1 MPQQNNGEIVDVPS
15 DVLERLQGDS
25 KAVRELL
32 EKQDLE
38 ARDKEEK
45 ALKQAELDLHTA
57 EQKAIEDKKIADELA
72 VKEAE
77 EKEAE
82 KTEIS
87 EYRASVLKELESIN
101 KNGSNSLTA
110 VSLLDEKLISL
121 DENLKLVE
129 KTVSTVEKPTEFQ
142 ENSSAISF
150 YADVAIVFICLI
162 LVPIWF
168 GFKLVKP
175 IVNHIF

>member
-1 MPQQNNGEIVDVPS
+1 MPQQNRSEIIDIPS

-38 ARDKEEK
+38 SRHKEEE
-45 ALKQAELDLHTA
+45 ALKKAELDLHIA
-57 EQKAIEDKKIADELA
+57 EEVAIEDQKIADDLA
-72 VKEAE
+72 LKEAK
-77 EKEAE
+77 EKEVE

-101 KNGSNSLTA
+101 KNGSNFLTA

-129 KTVSTVEKPTEFQ
+129 KTVSTVEQPTEFQ
-142 ENSSAISF
+142 ENSIAISF

-162 LVPIWF
+162 LLPIWF